1 MPLRVSDTLRKH
13 IDLETRLGGYV
24 AQERMSDKLEKS
36 YESTAR
42 LLGAHPDEIAYL
54 SSATDAW
61 DRAFYS
67 LRLRPG
73 DKIITA
79 FNEYCSNFVAFLHRV
94 QRDGIQIIVIEK
106 DDTGTLDL
114 KAMEAAIDKKVKLI
128 AISHVPSSSGQI
140 NPAKAVGRISRA
152 HNIPYLLDACQ
163 SVGQLLVD
171 VDDIGCDMLTGTARK
186 FLRGPRGMGFLYIR
200 RSFLDKLDPVMLTNQ
215 AASWTDSDSYSLR
228 TDARIMEAWERNIA
242 AQLAFGA
249 AADYLLDLGVER
261 AISRTAT
268 LSKYLRDGLT
278 TLKPVTPTDPG
289 HDLCA
294 IVTFQHRNHEPG
306 NIKQMMEQQG
316 IAVQVSSVEHTRLDL
331 DARGISK
338 TVRVSPHYYNTEDEI
353 DRFLEALDALN

>member
-1 MPLRVSDTLRKH
+1 M
-13 IDLETRLGGYV
+13 
-24 AQERMSDKLEKS
+24 
-36 YESTAR
+36 
-42 LLGAHPDEIAYL
+42 
-54 SSATDAW
+54 
-61 DRAFYS
+61 
-67 LRLRPG
+67 
-73 DKIITA
+73 
-79 FNEYCSNFVAFLHRV
+79 
-94 QRDGIQIIVIEK
+94 
-106 DDTGTLDL
+106 
-114 KAMEAAIDKKVKLI
+114 
-128 AISHVPSSSGQI
+128 
-140 NPAKAVGRISRA
+140 
-152 HNIPYLLDACQ
+152 
-163 SVGQLLVD
+163 
-171 VDDIGCDMLTGTARK
+171 
-186 FLRGPRGMGFLYIR
+186 
-200 RSFLDKLDPVMLTNQ
+200 
-215 AASWTDSDSYSLR
+215 
-228 TDARIMEAWERNIA
+228 
-242 AQLAFGA
+242 AFGA